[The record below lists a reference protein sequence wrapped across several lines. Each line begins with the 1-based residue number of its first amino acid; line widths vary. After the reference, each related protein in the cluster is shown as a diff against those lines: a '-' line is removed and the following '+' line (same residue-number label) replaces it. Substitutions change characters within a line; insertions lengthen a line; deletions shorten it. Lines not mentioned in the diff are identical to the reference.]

1 MKKNNLIIVMYHYVR
16 NLKDSRFPE
25 IKGLDVSEFEEQIK
39 YLMKHYKIISIEE
52 VIECL
57 DNKRNLPENSV
68 LLTFDDGYKDHYTYV
83 LPVLIKY
90 NIKELF
96 IFQQNVLKRKRF

>member
-1 MKKNNLIIVMYHYVR
+1 MYHYVR